1 MGPRTRCFVA
11 AVGAIAFLAF
21 YVWAVV
27 AIGDRL
33 PASMWI
39 DLVFYGIAG
48 IVWGIPL
55 IPLLSWA
62 ERERKQAPGDG
73 SRVGGSRAPKG
84 H

>member
-1 MGPRTRCFVA
+1 MGSRTRRFVA
-11 AVGAIAFLAF
+11 AIVAIAFLAF

-39 DLVFYGIAG
+39 DLIFYSVAGIA
-48 IVWGIPL
+48 WGVPL

-62 ERERKQAPGDG
+62 EGRK
-73 SRVGGSRAPKG
+73 K
-84 H
+84 

>member
-1 MGPRTRCFVA
+1 MGPRTRRFVA

-48 IVWGIPL
+48 IAWGIPL
-55 IPLLSWA
+55 IPWLSWA
-62 ERERKQAPGDG
+62 ERERK
-73 SRVGGSRAPKG
+73 
-84 H
+84 

>member
-1 MGPRTRCFVA
+1 MGPRTRRCVA

-48 IVWGIPL
+48 IAWGIPL

-62 ERERKQAPGDG
+62 ERERK
-73 SRVGGSRAPKG
+73 
-84 H
+84 

>member
-1 MGPRTRCFVA
+1 MGARTRRFVA
-11 AVGAIAFLAF
+11 AVGTLGFLAL

-39 DLVFYGIAG
+39 DLIFYSVAGIA
-48 IVWGIPL
+48 WGIPL

-62 ERERKQAPGDG
+62 EGERKQAPRSG
-73 SRVGGSRAPKG
+73 SGTRASGASEEP
-84 H
+84 